1 MKVNQSVSQSTQP
14 RFYRS
19 MRWIAQP
26 ALGLG
31 LALVG
36 AALPV
41 QSLAPPPTLTPDL
54 ANFPLVQPYDIG
66 GITITQPGVA
76 APFHTMP
83 IPLTGAIAVPDGP
96 GPFPWV
102 VLLHGRHPGCHF
114 ADGGD
119 SQWPC
124 PPGTETRYD
133 WGLAYLAQG
142 LAEAG
147 YGVLVPNLN
156 GAFTDTYGATA
167 ANRSALADQRSGQII
182 HAHLSRLG
190 AAHGGD
196 TGDFGI
202 SLVGQVDRSK
212 LAMVGHSMGG
222 GAAALAALTQQE
234 AMSSSLVAAGL
245 GPPSALVLVAPTRS
259 QPVAE
264 HPDVFRLPDIP
275 TAVLMGGCDRDI
287 FDFSSLYYLE
297 TARQDL
303 LRTTPALGGVLWGAN
318 HNFFNAAV
326 APDDYYRQP
335 NQGGL
340 CDPQRSP
347 HRLSRVMQE
356 ATLRQYVTDFLQ
368 AVWSEPA
375 DRPPL
380 APLGLAPDRPA
391 PAHYQGLAITTTLVL
406 PTTHRFILF
415 DAEDSLPDYPPQST
429 PGLTLRLC
437 PSFSPCGD
445 RPRPYPQFP
454 GVLAL
459 HWTTPAERLH
469 FPLPTINI
477 NDFDSLE
484 LRLATDAR
492 STPSGVALGLIL
504 QDHWGRAVRVDIP
517 PTAPALGQILQAPTP
532 GQPGTPTYPTA
543 LRVPLRQFRGV
554 DLSALDSLTLVL
566 GANSPG
572 RLYLSSIEFVR
583 R

>member
-1 MKVNQSVSQSTQP
+1 MDVNPSVDRRTNQ
-14 RFYRS
+14 RFYRP
-19 MRWIAQP
+19 MQWIAQQ

-31 LALVG
+31 LALIG

-41 QSLAPPPTLTPDL
+41 QSLAPPPILTPDL
-54 ANFPLVQPYDIG
+54 ANFPRVQPYDIG
-66 GITITQPGVA
+66 VITITQPGVA

-124 PPGTETRYD
+124 PPGSETRYD

-182 HAHLSRLG
+182 DAHLSRLG
-190 AAHGGD
+190 AAHRGD

-212 LAMVGHSMGG
+212 LAIVGHSMGG
-222 GAAALAALTQQE
+222 GAAALVALTQQD
-234 AMSSSLVAAGL
+234 AMSSWVAAGL

-264 HPDVFRLPDIP
+264 YPDVFRLPDIP

-297 TARQDL
+297 TARQDPR
-303 LRTTPALGGVLWGAN
+303 RTTPALGVLLWGAN

-335 NQGGL
+335 NQGDL

-347 HRLSRVMQE
+347 HRLSRVIQE

-368 AVWSEPA
+368 VVWSEPA

-380 APLGLAPDRPA
+380 ASLGLAPDRPA

-406 PTTHRFILF
+406 PATHRFTLF
-415 DAEDSLPDYPPQST
+415 NAEDSLPDYLPQST

-437 PSFSPCGD
+437 PSFAPCGD

-454 GVLAL
+454 SALAL
-459 HWTTPAERLH
+459 DWATPVERLH
-469 FPLPTINI
+469 FPLPTT
-477 NDFDSLE
+477 DVSAFDSLE
-484 LRLATDAR
+484 LRLAAEHS
-492 STPSGVALGLIL
+492 STTSGVTLGLIL
-504 QDHWGRAVRVDIP
+504 QDQRGRAVRVDIP
-517 PTAPALGQILQAPTP
+517 PTAPALRQMPQAVSP
-532 GQPGTPTYPTA
+532 GQSATPTYPTA
-543 LRVPLRQFRGV
+543 LRVPLGQFRGV

-566 GANSPG
+566 GENSPG